1 MSALGKNS
9 KVSLSFNATDAHNKS
24 IFITTLQH
32 QKIILTIPGLEK
44 RFGRCERDWSNMPA
58 RGADFDWNRACIDS
72 NECQR
77 LVIRTQINFLYVE
90 TKR

>member
-1 MSALGKNS
+1 MSTLGKNS
-9 KVSLSFNATDAHNKS
+9 KVSLSFNATNAHNKF

-32 QKIILTIPGLEK
+32 CNVKHQKIFPPIPGLEK

-58 RGADFDWNRACIDS
+58 RGADFDWNRACMDS

-77 LVIRTQINFLYVE
+77 LVI
-90 TKR
+90 

>member
-1 MSALGKNS
+1 MGKNS

-32 QKIILTIPGLEK
+32 EKIFAPIPGLEK

-58 RGADFDWNRACIDS
+58 RGPDFDWNRACIDS

-77 LVIRTQINFLYVE
+77 LVIRTLIDFLFVQS
-90 TKR
+90 KR